1 MLKRDYPNEYM
12 RLNEWVLN
20 QYKSLIIDE
29 NLFSQFTIYIGQ
41 NAGSIPIPE
50 ELKLSVDVYNAALK
64 YSSIRELEM
73 ISVVNEKQRLSKI
86 ESGSTSTEW
95 QQGGAS
101 PSTEYPS
108 DNKSCGENVN
118 LFDKDDVTNEMY
130 INRNSGVQETGCTV
144 QGSDQPLSLCPG
156 MVHPEV

>member
-20 QYKSLIIDE
+20 QYKSLITDE

-73 ISVVNEKQRLSKI
+73 ISVVNEKQRLS
-86 ESGSTSTEW
+86 TLFVFDW
-95 QQGGAS
+95 FA
-101 PSTEYPS
+101 
-108 DNKSCGENVN
+108 NV
-118 LFDKDDVTNEMY
+118 DYAAK
-130 INRNSGVQETGCTV
+130 TV
-144 QGSDQPLSLCPG
+144 
-156 MVHPEV
+156 